1 MYEAVHAHPEGDSTV
16 ARFALTAS
24 EYGFDGIVVRN
35 HGDAPASYDPQAVSK
50 AYDIDV
56 VTGVE
61 IRADSPAQASGF
73 LGSHR
78 EHNTVVVV
86 HGGTNA
92 LNRFAVEQAA
102 VDVLAHPMAG
112 DGDFN
117 HVLARKALEN
127 GVRVEFN
134 LRGVLRDAG
143 GSRVRSLAYLR
154 KLREI
159 VEYYGTPYVVSAD
172 PFSHLQLRAPRE
184 LQAVGDAIGFT
195 AEEIATGLREWHR
208 VAERNRER
216 QSAAFVQPGVRRV
229 SDGESNGHEDDGQ

>member
-1 MYEAVHAHPEGDSTV
+1 MYEAVHAHPDGRSTV

-35 HGDAPASYDPQAVSK
+35 HGDNPASYDPGAV
-50 AYDIDV
+50 ADTYDIDV

-61 IRADSPAQASGF
+61 IRADSAAQASGF

-78 EHNTVVVV
+78 QHNTVVCV
-86 HGGTNA
+86 HGGANS

-102 VDVLAHPMAG
+102 VDVLAHPMAD

-117 HVLARKALEN
+117 HVLARKAREN

-134 LRGVLRDAG
+134 LGGVLRDTG
-143 GSRVRSLAYLR
+143 GSRVRTLAALR

-159 VEYYGTPYVVSAD
+159 VTYYDAPYVVTAD
-172 PFSHLQLRAPRE
+172 PYTHLQLRAPRE
-184 LQAVGDAIGFT
+184 LVAVGEAIGFS
-195 AEEIATGLREWHR
+195 AEEMTTGLREWGELA
-208 VAERNRER
+208 VRNRER
-216 QSAAFVQPGVRRV
+216 NAEEFVQPGVRRV
-229 SDGESNGHEDDGQ
+229 DTDTKE

>member
-1 MYEAVHAHPEGDSTV
+1 MYEAVHAHPDGNSTV

-35 HGDAPASYDPQAVSK
+35 HGDNPATYDPA
-50 AYDIDV
+50 AIATTYDIDI

-78 EHNTVVVV
+78 QHNTVVCV
-86 HGGTNA
+86 HGGTNS

-117 HVLARKALEN
+117 HVLARKAREN
-127 GVRVEFN
+127 GVHVEFN
-134 LRGVLRDAG
+134 LGRVLRDAG
-143 GSRVRSLAYLR
+143 GSRVRTLAGLR

-159 VEYYGTPYVVSAD
+159 IAYYDTPYVMTAD
-172 PFSHLQLRAPRE
+172 PYTHLQMRAPRE
-184 LQAVGDAIGFT
+184 LVAVGEAIGFS
-195 AEEIATGLREWHR
+195 AEEVTAGFRAWEQL
-208 VAERNRER
+208 VMRNRDR
-216 QSAAFVQPGVRRV
+216 QSKDFVQPGVWRV
-229 SDGESNGHEDDGQ
+229 DTDSDE

>member
-1 MYEAVHAHPEGDSTV
+1 MYEAVHAHPDGNSSV

-35 HGDAPASYDPQAVSK
+35 HGDNPATYDPA
-50 AYDIDV
+50 AIATTYDIDI

-78 EHNTVVVV
+78 QHNTVVCV
-86 HGGTNA
+86 HGGTNS

-117 HVLARKALEN
+117 HVLARKAREN
-127 GVRVEFN
+127 GVHVEFN
-134 LRGVLRDAG
+134 LGRVLRDAG
-143 GSRVRSLAYLR
+143 GSRVRTLAGLR

-159 VEYYGTPYVVSAD
+159 IAYYDTPYVVTAD
-172 PFSHLQLRAPRE
+172 PHTHLQMRAPRE
-184 LQAVGDAIGFT
+184 LVAVGEAIGFS
-195 AEEIATGLREWHR
+195 AEEVTAGLRAWEQL
-208 VAERNRER
+208 VMRNRDR
-216 QSAAFVQPGVRRV
+216 QSKDFVQPGVWRV
-229 SDGESNGHEDDGQ
+229 DTDSDE

>member
-1 MYEAVHAHPEGDSTV
+1 MYESVHAHPDGRSTV

-35 HGDAPASYDPQAVSK
+35 HGDNPATYDPAAV
-50 AYDIDV
+50 ATTYDIDV

-78 EHNTVVVV
+78 QHNTVVCV
-86 HGGTNA
+86 HGGTNS

-117 HVLARKALEN
+117 HVLARKAREN
-127 GVRVEFN
+127 GVHVEFN
-134 LRGVLRDAG
+134 LGRVLRDAG
-143 GSRVRSLAYLR
+143 GSRVRTLAGLR

-159 VEYYGTPYVVSAD
+159 IAYYDTPYVVTAD
-172 PFSHLQLRAPRE
+172 PHTHLQMRAPRE
-184 LQAVGDAIGFT
+184 LVAVGEAIGFS
-195 AEEIATGLREWHR
+195 AEEVTAGLRAWEQL
-208 VAERNRER
+208 VMRNRDR
-216 QSAAFVQPGVRRV
+216 QSKDFVQPGVWRV
-229 SDGESNGHEDDGQ
+229 DTDSDE